1 MQRILIVEDF
11 REARAAMVDILM
23 DDYEVSEAASVAEA
37 LEVAKG
43 QAFDLL
49 LSDIRLEG
57 PDGIEGLEKLREIQP
72 KLRAILITGFA
83 NEEAPSRAIRLR
95 VDDYLYK
102 PFTRQAL
109 LHSVGSV
116 LGAPE
121 ERARYLGLLGASPN
135 GPVLTALEP
144 AREAAFGAFYVGV
157 RSHKLNEAMAKGA
170 YERLEM
176 LERKRTEGM
185 DRATYDELV
194 RGYQYV
200 AVHVGAVDRAQTQ
213 QLARSLNVVDNDS
226 FARFYKRLREGALT
240 PELALLAAAV
250 RGTQPGQA
258 ELARLRAQL
267 WD

>member
-37 LEVAKG
+37 LEIAKA
-43 QAFDLL
+43 QPFDLL

-57 PDGIEGLEKLREIQP
+57 PDGIEGLEKTRELQP
-72 KLRAILITGFA
+72 KIKCILITGFA
-83 NEEAPSRAIRLR
+83 NEEAPSRAIRQR

-109 LHSVGSV
+109 LNSVNSV
-116 LGAPE
+116 LGAGE
-121 ERARYLGLLGASPN
+121 ERARYDELSGAAKN

-144 AREAAFGAFYVGV
+144 YREAALGAFYVGV
-157 RSHKLNEAMAKGA
+157 RSHKLNEACAKGA

-176 LERKRTEGM
+176 LERKRSEGM
-185 DRATYDELV
+185 DRAAYEELV

-200 AVHVGAVDRAQTQ
+200 AVHVGAVDRTQTL
-213 QLARSLNVVDNDS
+213 QLARSLNALEDAV
-226 FARFYKRLREGALT
+226 FARFYKRLREGGLT
-240 PELALLAAAV
+240 PELARLAFAV
-250 RGTQPGQA
+250 RGTQPGNP
-258 ELARLRAQL
+258 ELAKLRAQL

>member
-1 MQRILIVEDF
+1 VQRILIVEDF

-37 LEVAKG
+37 LEAARG

-57 PDGIEGLEKLREIQP
+57 PDGIEGLEKIREIQP
-72 KLRAILITGFA
+72 KIKAILITGFA

-116 LGAPE
+116 MGGPE
-121 ERARYLGLLGASPN
+121 ERARYHGFLGAPPN

-144 AREAAFGAFYVGV
+144 YREAAFGAFYVGV
-157 RSHKLNEAMAKGA
+157 RSHKLTEAMAKGA

-176 LERKRTEGM
+176 LEKKRSEGM
-185 DRATYDELV
+185 DRPTYEELV

-200 AVHVGAVDRAQTQ
+200 AVHVGHLDRNQTQ
-213 QLARSLNVVDNDS
+213 QLARSLNAVESDN
-226 FARFYKRLREGALT
+226 FARFYKRLREGMLT
-240 PELALLAAAV
+240 PELALLAPAV
-250 RGTQPGQA
+250 RGTSPGHP
-258 ELARLRAQL
+258 ELAKLRAQL

>member
-23 DDYEVSEAASVAEA
+23 DDYDVAEAASVAEA
-37 LEVAKG
+37 LEAAQGKP
-43 QAFDLL
+43 FDLL

-57 PDGIEGLEKLREIQP
+57 PDGIEGLEKVRELQPRIQC
-72 KLRAILITGFA
+72 ILITGFA

-109 LHSVGSV
+109 LHSVGAV
-116 LGAPE
+116 LGGAEERTRYQGYLGAP
-121 ERARYLGLLGASPN
+121 PN

-144 AREAAFGAFYVGV
+144 YREAAFGAFYVGC
-157 RSHKLNEAMAKGA
+157 RSHKLNETLAKGA

-176 LERKRTEGM
+176 LEKKRTEGM
-185 DRATYDELV
+185 DRATYEELV

-200 AVHVGAVDRAQTQ
+200 AVHVGAVDRSQTQ
-213 QLARSLNVVDNDS
+213 QLARSLNAVENDS
-226 FARFYKRLREGALT
+226 FARFYKRLREGNLT
-240 PELALLAAAV
+240 PELAVLAAAV
-250 RGTQPGQA
+250 RTPQPTHP
-258 ELARLRAQL
+258 ELVKLRAQL